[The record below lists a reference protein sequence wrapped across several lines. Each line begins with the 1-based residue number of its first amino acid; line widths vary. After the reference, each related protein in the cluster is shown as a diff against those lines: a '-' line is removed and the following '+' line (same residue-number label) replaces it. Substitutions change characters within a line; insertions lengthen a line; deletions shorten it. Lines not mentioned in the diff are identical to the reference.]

1 MEQSDTESYWLQC
14 MNCGA
19 TSMRRRIVVTLVVI
33 CSASNFAFAGGT
45 RHAQPVTPIN
55 PQTDSLRAVRTALMK
70 DIERGQFAS
79 VVAAAARGSV
89 VLWLEGLGYADRES
103 RIAATPDTIYPVASV
118 SKSLTG
124 TLAAILVQ
132 KAKIGWTDEVAHR
145 IPGVAPGVTIRQALE
160 QTSGLPHMWWYE
172 FAASPDSSF
181 GPPQLLSA
189 ARATA
194 FPPGAGFIYSNLNFE
209 VAARYMEV
217 ALGEPYETIAV
228 REMWSPLGMRETT
241 SNAWVGRPPVAAG
254 YTHGNVRVPYVY
266 RLAPRGGAGLFS
278 SAHDLLRFAQFHL
291 GALPNAR
298 DLLNSASLADIHGGG
313 TTAGHHGYSHGWGRV
328 EFADEDFALLADGQE
343 LGGAALI
350 LLLPKHQLAVV
361 LLANTNSDL
370 FETATGIVEAIDP
383 GVGKDLL
390 QGMQRLAARWT
401 AAGIL
406 PIGTFSG
413 SLDANGSTIALVL
426 DFDAKPGPILRIGD
440 GAPRAISNIEWDRG
454 ILEASVAGD
463 FPLPSDKD
471 RNHELDLALHVGDST
486 IDGFATDAVSDLKHF
501 RQYGVPY
508 VVHLSKVTVH

>member
-1 MEQSDTESYWLQC
+1 
-14 MNCGA
+14 
-19 TSMRRRIVVTLVVI
+19 
-33 CSASNFAFAGGT
+33 
-45 RHAQPVTPIN
+45 
-55 PQTDSLRAVRTALMK
+55 
-70 DIERGQFAS
+70 
-79 VVAAAARGSV
+79 
-89 VLWLEGLGYADRES
+89 
-103 RIAATPDTIYPVASV
+103 
-118 SKSLTG
+118 
-124 TLAAILVQ
+124 
-132 KAKIGWTDEVAHR
+132 
-145 IPGVAPGVTIRQALE
+145 
-160 QTSGLPHMWWYE
+160 
-172 FAASPDSSF
+172 
-181 GPPQLLSA
+181 
-189 ARATA
+189 
-194 FPPGAGFIYSNLNFE
+194 
-209 VAARYMEV
+209 
-217 ALGEPYETIAV
+217 
-228 REMWSPLGMRETT
+228 
-241 SNAWVGRPPVAAG
+241 
-254 YTHGNVRVPYVY
+254 
-266 RLAPRGGAGLFS
+266 
-278 SAHDLLRFAQFHL
+278 
-291 GALPNAR
+291 
-298 DLLNSASLADIHGGG
+298 
-313 TTAGHHGYSHGWGRV
+313 
-328 EFADEDFALLADGQE
+328 LLADGQE